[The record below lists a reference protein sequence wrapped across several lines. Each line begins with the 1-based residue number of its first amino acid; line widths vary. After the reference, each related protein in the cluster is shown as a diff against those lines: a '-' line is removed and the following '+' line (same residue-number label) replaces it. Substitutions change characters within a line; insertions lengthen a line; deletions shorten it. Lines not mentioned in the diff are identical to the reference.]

1 MEHPAILTNIVVLF
15 GTAVVAAWGF
25 RLLRAPSII
34 GFLFTGF
41 LIGPSGL
48 GFIEHA
54 QVEQLTEFALVLL
67 LFTIGL
73 ELSPQPLIRMGR
85 GLLGAAGL
93 QIGGV
98 AVATA
103 AFLVFFSGGGVVQGG
118 VIGVAVALSSTAI
131 VLKQLSDRGE
141 TGSVVGMITTGILLL
156 QDVVA
161 IAVMLI
167 LPMLGSGE
175 GANWHDAALRSG
187 IGLIGLA
194 LFAVLGRRFLPTI
207 LNKMMRVGGR
217 EMTALFAVLMA
228 AGGAWLAGLVGWS
241 MALGAC
247 AAGLLLAD
255 ADARHQLVAD
265 ILPFRDVF
273 NALFFVSLG
282 MMVGTDTVLSNALP
296 LTVAIIVTLLAKTIV
311 AAGAIRFVGWPLRP
325 AIHVGLGLCT
335 VSEFGYVLGREAH
348 HLGILTD
355 GTLEFLVV
363 YAVGTMIV
371 GAALVP
377 MSGTIARVLARK
389 LQKEVGEPEAAV
401 DVAHVQH
408 HVIVIGFG
416 VNGENLGRVLKATHV
431 PFSVIEMN
439 PALVQRA
446 RDMGADVVVGD
457 AARGGILGHAGLH
470 HAHAVVVGIN
480 DNDALHR
487 IISQVRAARPDIF
500 ILARTRFVSELD
512 LLYRLGA
519 NQVIAEDFET
529 SIEITAHLLREMNV
543 PDNLVEAQIAAVR
556 AGHYGMLRGKAT
568 DRVAQEELMQVLQTT
583 ATRTHYLMEG
593 SIGCEKTLIDLD
605 LRAKTGVNVIAV
617 VRNGKP
623 NTNPGPDFRFQ
634 HGDVLV
640 LVGAHAQ
647 LELAKAL
654 LSESHE
660 VEPEAH

>member
-1 MEHPAILTNIVVLF
+1 MEHPGILTNVVVLF
-15 GTAVVAAWGF
+15 GTAVVAAWAF
-25 RLLRAPSII
+25 RMLRAPSII
-34 GFLFTGF
+34 GFLFTGL

-48 GFIEHA
+48 GFIEHE

-67 LFTIGL
+67 LFIIGL
-73 ELSPQPLIRMGR
+73 ELSPQPLIRMGK
-85 GLLGAAGL
+85 GLLTASGL

-98 AVATA
+98 AVVVAL
-103 AFLVFFSGGGVVQGG
+103 FLILFGYGGVVDAS
-118 VIGVAVALSSTAI
+118 VLGVAVALSSTAI

-141 TGSVVGMITTGILLL
+141 TGSVMGMITTGILLL

-161 IAVMLI
+161 IVIMLI
-167 LPMLGSGE
+167 LPMLGVGE
-175 GANWHDAALRSG
+175 ESHWRDAALRSG
-187 IGLIGLA
+187 IGFMGLG
-194 LFAVLGRRFLPTI
+194 VLTVAGRKFLPVM
-207 LNKMMRVGGR
+207 LHKMMRVGGR

-228 AGGAWLAGLVGWS
+228 AGGAWLASQVGWS

-282 MMVGTDTVLSNALP
+282 MMVKMDAVLGNAFP
-296 LTVAIIVTLLAKTIV
+296 LTAAIVVTLIAKTAI
-311 AAGAIRFVGWPLRP
+311 AAGAVRLSGWPLRP
-325 AIHVGLGLCT
+325 SIHVGLGLCT

-348 HLGILTD
+348 HFGIVPAES
-355 GTLEFLVV
+355 LEFLVV

-371 GAALVP
+371 GAAIVP
-377 MSGTIARVLARK
+377 VSGPIARALAQK
-389 LQKEVGEPEAAV
+389 LQRTPEAPETAE
-401 DVAHVQH
+401 AATHAKH

-416 VNGENLGRVLKATHV
+416 MNGKNLARVLKATHV
-431 PFSVIEMN
+431 PFCVMEMN
-439 PALVQRA
+439 PTLVRRA
-446 RDMGADVVVGD
+446 REMGAEVVVGD
-457 AARGGILGHAGLH
+457 ATRAVILEHAGLQ

-480 DNDALHR
+480 DNDALRR

-500 ILARTRFVSELD
+500 ILARTRFVSDLD
-512 LLYRLGA
+512 ALHRLGA

-556 AGHYGMLRGKAT
+556 SGRYGMLRGKAT
-568 DRVAQEELMQVLQTT
+568 DRAAQEELMQVLQTT

-593 SIGCEKTLIDLD
+593 SVACGKTLVELN
-605 LRAKTGVNVIAV
+605 LRAETGVTVIAV

-623 NTNPGPDFRFQ
+623 NTNPGPDFRFE

-640 LVGAHAQ
+640 LVGAHVQ
-647 LELAKAL
+647 LEQAKAL
-654 LSESHE
+654 LSEVHDTGLE
-660 VEPEAH
+660 T